1 MAVAKTTTTLKKD
14 IPFVWEGVDKK
25 GKKVK
30 GEMNAGGEAV
40 VNATL
45 RRQGIAVTKVKKR
58 SGFGRGKKIT
68 EKDIALFTRQLATMM
83 KSGVPLLQSFDIVS
97 RGHANPSV
105 QKLLIDIKS
114 NIETGSSMSQAFAK
128 HPLYFDQLYINLVN
142 AGEQAGILDTVL
154 DRLATYKEKI
164 MAIKGKIKSA
174 LFYPSAVLVVAFII
188 TAVIMLFVI
197 PAFKELFSSFGAD
210 LPAPTLVLMGISDF
224 FVAYWWLIFS
234 VIGGGFWF
242 FFYTWKR
249 SRKMQ
254 AVMDRAMLKL
264 PIFGPLI
271 EKAAIARWTRTLSTM
286 FAAGVPLVDAL
297 TSVAGAAGNHVFYE
311 ATQKIRAEVSTGTS
325 LTVAMQ
331 NSGIFPNMVQQ
342 MVSIGEESGAL
353 DSMLSKVADFF
364 EREVDDAVDS
374 LSSLMEPIIMVV
386 LGTLIGGMVIAMYL
400 PIFKMGSVVG

>member
-1 MAVAKTTTTLKKD
+1 MAVAKTTATLKKEV
-14 IPFVWEGVDKK
+14 PFVWEGVDKK

-45 RRQGIAVTKVKKR
+45 RRQGISVTKVKKR

-68 EKDIALFTRQLATMM
+68 EKDVALFTRQLATMM

-114 NIETGSSMSQAFAK
+114 SIETGSSMSQAFAK

-142 AGEQAGILDTVL
+142 AGEQAGILDAVL

-164 MAIKGKIKSA
+164 IAIKGKIKSA
-174 LFYPSAVLVVAFII
+174 LFYPTAVLVVAFII

-210 LPAPTLVLMGISDF
+210 LPAPTLIMMKISDI

-249 SRKMQ
+249 SKKMQ
-254 AVMDRAMLKL
+254 AIMDRTMLKL